1 VELTRQQLQSLTNQ
15 PMDALAALNPKKLD
29 LHPPLPDDVKEWVR
43 RAEEA
48 SPEMRT
54 HRSRLAT
61 ATLEIDKAQAGH
73 LPTLDAVAQWSRS
86 MSENTQAIESG
97 NATRS
102 LGLQLT
108 IPVFSGG
115 SVNSAVRQALASKTR
130 AEQLLEG
137 GRRDVALKVFRE
149 YRGVTEGI
157 LRVKALEQ
165 AVRSAEQALVSANR
179 SFLAG
184 SRTRLDVLNAES
196 ARMLAM
202 RDLGQSRYLYLL
214 SHLRLK
220 ALVNETNAQTIDA
233 MNAWFQE

>member
-1 VELTRQQLQSLTNQ
+1 
-15 PMDALAALNPKKLD
+15 MALA
-29 LHPPLPDDVKEWVR
+29 
-43 RAEEA
+43 
-48 SPEMRT
+48 
-54 HRSRLAT
+54 
-61 ATLEIDKAQAGH
+61 Q
-73 LPTLDAVAQWSRS
+73 
-86 MSENTQAIESG
+86 
-97 NATRS
+97 
-102 LGLQLT
+102 
-108 IPVFSGG
+108 
-115 SVNSAVRQALASKTR
+115 
-130 AEQLLEG
+130 
-137 GRRDVALKVFRE
+137 ALKVFRE